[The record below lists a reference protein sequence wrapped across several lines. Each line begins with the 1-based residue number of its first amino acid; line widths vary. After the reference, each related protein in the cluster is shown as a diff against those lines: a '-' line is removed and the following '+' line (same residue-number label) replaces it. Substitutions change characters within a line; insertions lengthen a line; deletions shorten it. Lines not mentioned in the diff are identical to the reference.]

1 MPERVG
7 FDRELKRTWLDQTVE
22 IVLSTQ
28 EPEAVRTALHRV
40 LSTEIQSDES
50 QAKVSI
56 LLTGIWLRVP
66 AKITRLRN
74 EALALWPELDSQGRL
89 ALHWGMAMVR
99 YPYFRDVVAQVGRL
113 RRLQDT
119 FTTAQLR
126 HDIVARWG
134 ERAIVRF
141 STPRILLSLKDW
153 GVVELAKERGV
164 YRASP
169 PYSLTHRAL
178 GLWFLET
185 ALRSIAAD
193 ALPLYDLLHLPEL
206 FPFDLEILPGELH
219 QCPRFTFLR
228 EGSNVELVTL
238 ANGLN
243 L

>member
-1 MPERVG
+1 M
-7 FDRELKRTWLDQTVE
+7 L
-22 IVLSTQ
+22 
-28 EPEAVRTALHRV
+28 
-40 LSTEIQSDES
+40 
-50 QAKVSI
+50 
-56 LLTGIWLRVP
+56 
-66 AKITRLRN
+66 
-74 EALALWPELDSQGRL
+74 
-89 ALHWGMAMVR
+89 R
-99 YPYFRDVVAQVGRL
+99 YPFFRDVAAQVGRL

-119 FTTAQLR
+119 FTTAQLC
-126 HDIVARWG
+126 HDVVARWG

-153 GVVELAKERGV
+153 GVVEPVKERGV
-164 YRASP
+164 YRASS

-185 ALRSIAAD
+185 ALRSVAAD
-193 ALPLYDLLHLPEL
+193 ALPLYDLLHMPEP
-206 FPFDLEILPGELH
+206 FAFDLQTPPGELH